1 MSIEMLK
8 NTVSDD
14 DLDQV
19 KTSLRLEPD
28 MESDD
33 VLLRMLIKAAR
44 RDIIGQV
51 GERIDDFFDKNEVFS
66 AAVILEVAHLY
77 NHRSATIEQQTFEV
91 PMALYS
97 LINSMKDDY
106 RYQIAKKDGWLD
118 DYTSGIADAE
128 SSNET
133 AADSDRD
140 SNLTQEDD
148 HNG

>member
-1 MSIEMLK
+1 MSIELLK

-33 VLLRMLIKAAR
+33 VLLKMLIKAAR

-51 GERIDDFFDKNEVFS
+51 GERIDDFFDDNEVFN
-66 AAVILEVAHLY
+66 AAVILEVSHLY
-77 NHRSATIEQQTFEV
+77 NHRSATAEQQTYEV

-97 LINSMKDDY
+97 LINSMKDEY
-106 RYQIAKKDGWLD
+106 RYQTMKSDGLLSKDNSD
-118 DYTSGIADAE
+118 SEDTE
-128 SSNET
+128 SSNEN
-133 AADSDRD
+133 AERSDQ
-140 SNLTQEDD
+140 SSEL
-148 HNG
+148 GG